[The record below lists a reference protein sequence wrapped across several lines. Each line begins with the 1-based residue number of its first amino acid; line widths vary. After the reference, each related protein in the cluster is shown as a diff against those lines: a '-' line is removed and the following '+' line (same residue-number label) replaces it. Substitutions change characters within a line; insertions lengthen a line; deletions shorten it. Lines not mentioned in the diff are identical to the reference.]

1 MRTYKTSTSTLKTLL
16 AHPTLQR
23 DHIDATMSNMSDALA
38 DHAEIEQAIQLNGK
52 DVQRAAGVDFD
63 EDEFDAEL
71 AAMVQAQEAEG
82 VRRENELQRVKEDE
96 SRRRVEAAMSQTRAP
111 LHSPSH
117 SPRSA
122 SPVRHGDA
130 QLE

>member
-1 MRTYKTSTSTLKTLL
+1 MRTYETSTSTLKTLL

-23 DHIDATMSNMSDALA
+23 DHIDATMSKMSDALA

-52 DVQRAAGVDFD
+52 DAQRAAGVDFD
-63 EDEFDAEL
+63 EDELDAEL
-71 AAMVQAQEAEG
+71 AAIVQAQEAEG
-82 VRRENELQRVKEDE
+82 VRREHESQRVKEDE
-96 SRRRVEAAMSQTRAP
+96 NRRRVEAAVSQARAP

-122 SPVRHGDA
+122 LPIPHGDA